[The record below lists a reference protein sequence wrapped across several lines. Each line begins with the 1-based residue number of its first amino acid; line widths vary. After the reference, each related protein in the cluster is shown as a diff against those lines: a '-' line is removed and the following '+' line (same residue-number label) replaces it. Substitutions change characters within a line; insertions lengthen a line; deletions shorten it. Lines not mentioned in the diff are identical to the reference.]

1 MLAEQGSL
9 LTRTKALQ
17 VHKFSFDDQLGK
29 LESNSRGASLL
40 CKPSG
45 FNSLWKPRRYR
56 QGSPCAKVFSDY
68 LFGHLLLHGG
78 CSMIHE
84 CQNHLIMEV
93 PEG

>member
-29 LESNSRGASLL
+29 LESNSRGGSLL

-56 QGSPCAKVFSDY
+56 QGSPCAKVFSNC
-68 LFGHLLLHGG
+68 LFGNLLLQGDS
-78 CSMIHE
+78 SMIHKAK
-84 CQNHLIMEV
+84 NHIMTEV
-93 PEG
+93 REG

>member
-17 VHKFSFDDQLGK
+17 VHKFSFDDYLGK
-29 LESNSRGASLL
+29 LELNSRGGSLL
-40 CKPSG
+40 CKSSG

-56 QGSPCAKVFSDY
+56 QGSPCAKVLSKY
-68 LFGHLLLHGG
+68 LFGHLFIHGD

-84 CQNHLIMEV
+84 CQNHLMTEV